1 MRSRTHLALGKD
13 TPMRRPVT
21 PSAGRIVAISQV
33 GGLHHRY
40 HRIAAK
46 TTVGVPPT
54 DFSTTHCLSLA
65 NIASAQ
71 ISLTLAQR
79 LAILQ
84 AMRDAF
90 RAVAVLRSAVSTRRD
105 LLLENLALR
114 HQLGV
119 LARSGSTFFVRLTVY
134 SGCVATMV
142 VSWRNALVLVG
153 HSRPLASRRCRVIY
167 PTDSPHRQRLGA
179 HSSRTASATRR
190 LSLR

>member
-1 MRSRTHLALGKD
+1 MLTILRIRAESLITGSWNPADEVACGSQRRGTYMRSRTHLALGKD

-134 SGCVATMV
+134 SGCACDDGGLVAE
-142 VSWRNALVLVG
+142 RAG
-153 HSRPLASRRCRVIY
+153 AGRP
-167 PTDSPHRQRLGA
+167 
-179 HSSRTASATRR
+179 
-190 LSLR
+190 

>member
-1 MRSRTHLALGKD
+1 VLRS
-13 TPMRRPVT
+13 V
-21 PSAGRIVAISQV
+21 PSAIRIWPS
-33 GGLHHRY
+33 
-40 HRIAAK
+40 
-46 TTVGVPPT
+46 
-54 DFSTTHCLSLA
+54 LSLA

-134 SGCVATMV
+134 SGCACDDGGLVAE
-142 VSWRNALVLVG
+142 RAG
-153 HSRPLASRRCRVIY
+153 AGRP
-167 PTDSPHRQRLGA
+167 
-179 HSSRTASATRR
+179 
-190 LSLR
+190 